1 MNESDL
7 LRAAQ
12 ITESLWSVESRRERA
27 LKDAHAVVS
36 LSRSHLPLSDLPKT
50 GVPLAVPPS
59 RQVHSQEQ
67 SKKKSEVSEPIPAIE
82 SGTND
87 DLVLEHLVQALA
99 NQARREDQR
108 PAATQLGLD
117 PFYSLPWL
125 SRFLLGAVHR
135 AQFSYRKTARMLTR
149 ILGEPVTREKVAVW
163 LWRSRKELALARQA
177 GFPPAI
183 GRAGASCPKGFDAT
197 GETYESLWASR
208 LLDDEIPSGVE
219 RLQLQ
224 NHLMACD
231 SCRAGVGRYRVF
243 WQTLDHWI
251 PGLAGAESSTLQLVN
266 DLLSQERELRSFTT
280 PSTRPLGEVL
290 VRFFQRREAQLVG
303 LVLVLCLVKVLFF

>member
-12 ITESLWSVESRRERA
+12 ITESLWSVESKRERA
-27 LKDAHAVVS
+27 LKEAHAVVS
-36 LSRSHLPLSDLPKT
+36 LTRSHLPLSDQPKT
-50 GVPLAVPPS
+50 GVESVPTL
-59 RQVHSQEQ
+59 
-67 SKKKSEVSEPIPAIE
+67 AIE
-82 SGTND
+82 SEKTGKISTTGTTWTND
-87 DLVLEHLVQALA
+87 ELALEHLVQALA

-108 PAATQLGLD
+108 PAAAQLGLD

-135 AQFSYRKTARMLTR
+135 AQFSYRKTARMLAR
-149 ILGEPVTREKVAVW
+149 ILGEPVTREEIAVW
-163 LWRSRKELALARQA
+163 LWRSRKELALARQS
-177 GFPPAI
+177 GIPPAI
-183 GRAGASCPKGFDAT
+183 GRTGANCPKGFDAE

-251 PGLAGAESSTLQLVN
+251 PGLAGAESSTLQLVSE
-266 DLLSQERELRSFTT
+266 LLQQEQQLRTFST

-290 VRFFQRREAQLVG
+290 VRFFQRRDAQLTA
-303 LVLVLCLVKVLFF
+303 LVLVLCLAKILFF